1 LHIIKTRCNQVLS
14 ETLWEIDPLVDTD
27 LILAKAGS
35 VKRHLNRVFE
45 KRDIALGTFL
55 KDIDIQESILFNIQ
69 MAVQNCIDI
78 AAHIIS
84 DEGLGVPGSTNEMFY
99 LLEENGY
106 LDHDITEKMVKAV
119 GLRNLV
125 VHEYSKIDLDRIFE
139 VAQKD
144 ITDLNEYLRFIFKK
158 LGLAV

>member
-1 LHIIKTRCNQVLS
+1 M
-14 ETLWEIDPLVDTD
+14 VDTD

-35 VKRHLNRVFE
+35 IKKHLNRVFE
-45 KRDIALGTFL
+45 KRETDLRTFL
-55 KDIDIQESILFNIQ
+55 KDIDRQESILFNIQ

-84 DEGLGVPGSTNEMFY
+84 DQGLGVPGSTNEMFY

-106 LDHDITEKMVKAV
+106 LDNEITEKMVYAV
-119 GLRNLV
+119 GLRNLI
-125 VHEYSKIDLDRIFE
+125 VHEYSKIDLDQIFE

-144 ITDLNEYLRFIFKK
+144 ITDLNEYLKSIFKK
-158 LGLAV
+158 LDLADK

>member
-1 LHIIKTRCNQVLS
+1 
-14 ETLWEIDPLVDTD
+14 LVDKD

-35 VKRHLNRVFE
+35 VKRHLNRIFE
-45 KRDIALGTFL
+45 KRNTDLKTFL
-55 KDIDIQESILFNIQ
+55 NDIDIQESILFNIQ

-106 LDHDITEKMVKAV
+106 LDNEITEKIVKAV

-144 ITDLNEYLRFIFKK
+144 ITDLNEYLRSIFKK
-158 LGLAV
+158 LSIADK

>member
-1 LHIIKTRCNQVLS
+1 M
-14 ETLWEIDPLVDTD
+14 VDTD

-35 VKRHLNRVFE
+35 IKKHLNRVFE
-45 KRDIALGTFL
+45 KRETDLRTFL
-55 KDIDIQESILFNIQ
+55 KDIDRQESILFNIQ

-84 DEGLGVPGSTNEMFY
+84 DQGLGVPGSTNEMFF

-106 LDHDITEKMVKAV
+106 LDNEITEKMVKAV
-119 GLRNLV
+119 GLRNLI
-125 VHEYSKIDLDRIFE
+125 VHEYSKIDLDQIFE

-144 ITDLNEYLRFIFKK
+144 ITDLNEYLKSIFKK
-158 LGLAV
+158 LDLADK

>member
-1 LHIIKTRCNQVLS
+1 M
-14 ETLWEIDPLVDTD
+14 VDTD

-45 KRDIALGTFL
+45 KSNTDLSTFL
-55 KDIDIQESILFNIQ
+55 NNIDIQESILFNIQ

-84 DEGLGVPGSTNEMFY
+84 DEALGVPGSTNEMFY

-106 LDHDITEKMVKAV
+106 LDNEITERMVKAV

-144 ITDLNEYLRFIFKK
+144 ITDLNKYLKSVFKK
-158 LGLAV
+158 LGLADK

>member
-1 LHIIKTRCNQVLS
+1 M
-14 ETLWEIDPLVDTD
+14 VDTD

-45 KRDIALGTFL
+45 KRNTDLGTFL
-55 KDIDIQESILFNIQ
+55 KNIDIQESVLFNIQ
-69 MAVQNCIDI
+69 MAIQNCIDI

-84 DEGLGVPGSTNEMFY
+84 DEGFGIPGSTNEMFY

-106 LDHDITEKMVKAV
+106 LNNEITEKMVKAV

-125 VHEYSKIDLDRIFE
+125 VHEYSKIDLERIFE
-139 VAQKD
+139 VTQKD
-144 ITDLNEYLRFIFKK
+144 ITDLNEFLKSIFKK
-158 LGLAV
+158 LGLAEK

>member
-1 LHIIKTRCNQVLS
+1 M
-14 ETLWEIDPLVDTD
+14 VDTD

-35 VKRHLNRVFE
+35 IKKHLNRVFE
-45 KRDIALGTFL
+45 KRETDLRTFL
-55 KDIDIQESILFNIQ
+55 KDIDRQESILFNIQ

-84 DEGLGVPGSTNEMFY
+84 DQGLGVPGSTNEMFY

-106 LDHDITEKMVKAV
+106 LDNEITEKMVKAV
-119 GLRNLV
+119 GLRNLI
-125 VHEYSKIDLDRIFE
+125 VHEYSKIDLDQIFE

-144 ITDLNEYLRFIFKK
+144 ITDLNEYLKSIFKK
-158 LGLAV
+158 LDFADK